1 MDYRK
6 LDKFRYYVGTTAVT
20 VIMRGDQAL
29 GRGIAVCSYKDAF
42 DLKMGDELSY
52 SRALQACEREGSRE
66 RLAKKEAK
74 DEFLKAQYVHLVN
87 SGYKYFSEYEP
98 VLLPRELE
106 KLGRLSA

>member
-20 VIMRGDQAL
+20 VIMKDNQPL

-42 DLKMGDELSY
+42 DAQIGDELSY
-52 SRALQACEREGSRE
+52 NRALEACEKERSRE
-66 RLAKKEAK
+66 PLAKKK
-74 DEFLKAQYVHLVN
+74 TNDEFLRAQYIHLVN
-87 SGYKYFSEYEP
+87 SGYKYFSEHKP

-106 KLGRLSA
+106 VLGKL

>member
-20 VIMRGDQAL
+20 VIMKGDQPL

-42 DLKMGDELSY
+42 DLQTGDNLSY
-52 SRALQACEREGSRE
+52 SRALQACEKGVSQEP
-66 RLAKKEAK
+66 LAKKEAN
-74 DEFLKAQYVHLVN
+74 DEYLKAQYVHLVN

-106 KLGRLSA
+106 KLGKLTA